1 VFILQKEVAMPA
13 VVVAILFVLL
23 IVFVPIGL
31 LPALIG
37 KDDLDS
43 VVDFHE

>member
-1 VFILQKEVAMPA
+1 MSA

-23 IVFVPIGL
+23 SVFVPISL

-43 VVDFHE
+43 VVVFHE